1 MPLTRLETFDVSYL
15 QILDEHG
22 NVDPE
27 LEPKIPGPDLL
38 RLYRTML
45 LAREADGRALK
56 LQRQGRIG
64 TFGPNTGQEASA
76 GAPAFALGEKDW
88 HVGAFREL
96 AGLLMRGVPIENFF
110 LFHAGY
116 EEGNLSPTPGRTLP
130 VTIVVG
136 SQTLHAVGIAYAM
149 KFRGERSAVLTSFGD
164 GASSNGETLEAMNF
178 AAVWQA
184 PVVFV
189 CQNNGWAISIPRA
202 KQTHSQTIAQKAIAF
217 GMPGIQVDGNDPL
230 AMYQATKDAL
240 ERAYAGEGP
249 TLIEAVTYRLMMHT
263 TSDDPTRYRLDD
275 EVQAWWKKDPLIRT
289 RIYLEKKGL
298 LDAAQQTALE
308 AEVKQEVDAAVARF
322 EARTDYKPDAAF
334 DYVYATPPPEI
345 EAQRQTFLENLS
357 RYGSQEAH
365 HG

>member
-1 MPLTRLETFDVSYL
+1 MPLKRLETFEVSYL

-22 NVDPE
+22 NVDTQ
-27 LEPKIPGPDLL
+27 LEPQIPGPDLL
-38 RLYRTML
+38 RLYRTMM
-45 LAREADGRALK
+45 LAREADQRALK

-76 GAPAFALGEKDW
+76 GAPAFALSDKDW

-96 AGLLMRGVPIENFF
+96 AGLLMRGMPVENYF

-116 EEGNLSPTPGRTLP
+116 EEGNLVPNPGRTLP

-164 GASSNGETLEAMNF
+164 GGSSNGETLEALNF
-178 AAVWQA
+178 AGVWQA

-202 KQTHSQTIAQKAIAF
+202 KQTHSKTIAQKAIAF

-240 ERAYAGEGP
+240 ERAYAGGGP

-263 TSDDPTRYRLDD
+263 TSDDPTRYRPDA
-275 EVQAWWKKDPLIRT
+275 EVQEWWKKDPLIRT

-298 LDAAQQTALE
+298 LDAEKQAALE
-308 AEVKQEVDAAVARF
+308 AGVKKEVEEAVARF

-334 DYVYATPPPEI
+334 DYVFGEPHPEI
-345 EAQRQTFLENLS
+345 EAQRKEFLENLA
-357 RYGSQEAH
+357 RYGSKEAH